1 MIPAPVPEPVS
12 EVCATFLRVAPPGL
26 VTGLYLRG
34 GTGFGEWVPG
44 QSDVD
49 FVATLAH
56 RPDRAAVEGL
66 RVAHAQ
72 VAAAHP
78 DVAFD
83 GVHLLASDLAAPP
96 ADCPDVPIV
105 LGRLFEGEGVLHEAV
120 VVWHELARHGVRV
133 AGPPVA
139 ELGVW
144 TSQDVLL
151 AFTRDN
157 LDTYWRGSA
166 EALTAMPSEGAREET
181 CCWCV
186 LGVTRLHHL
195 LVTGEMTTKSR
206 AGRWGLGAYPERF
219 HRVLREALRIREDIH
234 RVEASSYGDDRE
246 ARGRDTAALTAWVV
260 AQRAESPS
268 GPAGQAT
275 TPPSRR

>member
-1 MIPAPVPEPVS
+1 MIPAAVE
-12 EVCATFLRVAPPGL
+12 EVCATFLRVAPPDL

-56 RPDRAAVEGL
+56 RPDGAAVEAL
-66 RVAHAQ
+66 RVAHEQ

-83 GVHLLASDLAAPP
+83 GVHVLVADLADPP

-120 VVWHELARHGVRV
+120 VVWHELAWHGVQV
-133 AGPPVA
+133 CGPPIA

-144 TSQDVLL
+144 TSQEVLL

-166 EALTAMPSEGAREET
+166 EALTAMPSEGAGEEG

-195 LVTGEMTTKSR
+195 LVTGEMTTKSG
-206 AGRWGLGAYPERF
+206 AGRWGLSAYPERF

-234 RVEASSYGDDRE
+234 RVEGSEYADDRA
-246 ARGRDTAALTAWVV
+246 ARGRDTAELTAWVV
-260 AQRAESPS
+260 AQGTEE
-268 GPAGQAT
+268 Q
-275 TPPSRR
+275 

>member
-1 MIPAPVPEPVS
+1 MIPAAVE

-56 RPDRAAVEGL
+56 RPDAGEVHRL
-66 RVAHAQ
+66 RVAHEQ

-83 GVHLLASDLAAPP
+83 GPHVLAADLASDARG
-96 ADCPDVPIV
+96 CPDVPTV
-105 LGRLFEGEGVLHEAV
+105 LGRLFEPEGVVHDGV
-120 VVWHELARHGVRV
+120 VAWHELAWHGVRI
-133 AGPPVA
+133 AGPSLG

-144 TSQDVLL
+144 TSAQALRD
-151 AFTRDN
+151 FTRAN
-157 LDTYWRGSA
+157 LDTYWRDNA
-166 EALTAMPSEGAREET
+166 EALAAMPAEGASEGA

-195 LVTGEMTTKSR
+195 LVTGEMTTKSG
-206 AGRWGLGAYPERF
+206 AGRWGLTVYPERF
-219 HRVLREALRIREDIH
+219 HRVLREALGIRGAGVDASHAIH
-234 RVEASSYGDDRE
+234 AIHGERGSEYSDDRA
-246 ARGRDTAALTAWVV
+246 ARGRDTAELTAWVV
-260 AQRAESPS
+260 AQGTEE
-268 GPAGQAT
+268 Q
-275 TPPSRR
+275 